1 MYHMFAYQRDTFLSR
16 YHQRS
21 NVETTFS
28 MIKAKFGDSL
38 RSKSEVGQFNEVL
51 CKVIAHNLCV
61 LIACIHEIG
70 LEMPQFATAVRRLD
84 SET

>member
-1 MYHMFAYQRDTFLSR
+1 LAHFDLDQDVPPVQLPARHVLQPLPLAV
-16 YHQRS
+16 

-28 MIKAKFGDSL
+28 MIKAKFRDSI

-61 LIACIHEIG
+61 TKEPSRA
-70 LEMPQFATAVRRLD
+70 AD
-84 SET
+84 S